1 MSSIKGRGI
10 NSTSADSRRTF
21 GGGLKAVLG
30 ATNTNVAELKS
41 DLKRQELKQ
50 VMVHQITPG
59 KFQPRKDFNQIA
71 LQELSNSIA
80 AQGILQPIVVRQFGF
95 DEYEII
101 TGERR
106 WRAAQMAG
114 LQQVPVIV
122 CNISDESALAFGLI
136 ENIQRQDLNPIEE
149 AAALK
154 RLIEEF
160 NMTHEQVA
168 KSIGRSRAMVSN
180 MLRLLNLTPSV
191 QELLISKK
199 LDVGH
204 AKVLLVFTPDEQKEM
219 ALTIIARKMTVRAA
233 EKLVQ
238 SKRAGSDKRVNANQA
253 HPKCDEWGKALT
265 KKLSFKVNVRL
276 NETGLGKIVIRVESP
291 EEVEWLIE
299 NL

>member
-1 MSSIKGRGI
+1 M
-10 NSTSADSRRTF
+10 
-21 GGGLKAVLG
+21 
-30 ATNTNVAELKS
+30 
-41 DLKRQELKQ
+41 
-50 VMVHQITPG
+50 
-59 KFQPRKDFNQIA
+59 
-71 LQELSNSIA
+71 
-80 AQGILQPIVVRQFGF
+80 VRQFGNS
-95 DEYEII
+95 EYEII
-101 TGERR
+101 AGERR

-180 MLRLLNLTPSV
+180 MLRLLNLTPPV

-204 AKVLLVFTPDEQKEM
+204 VKVLLVFTPEEQEEM
-219 ALTIIARKMTVRAA
+219 ALTIANKKMTVRAA
-233 EKLVQ
+233 EKLAQNRRSGAV
-238 SKRAGSDKRVNANQA
+238 GGDKTAHI
-253 HPKCDEWGKALT
+253 HPKCDEWGRALAQ
-265 KKLSFKVNVRL
+265 KLSSKASVKMDKSGV
-276 NETGLGKIVIRVESP
+276 GKIIIYVESP
-291 EEVEWLIE
+291 EEVEWLIDS
-299 NL
+299 L